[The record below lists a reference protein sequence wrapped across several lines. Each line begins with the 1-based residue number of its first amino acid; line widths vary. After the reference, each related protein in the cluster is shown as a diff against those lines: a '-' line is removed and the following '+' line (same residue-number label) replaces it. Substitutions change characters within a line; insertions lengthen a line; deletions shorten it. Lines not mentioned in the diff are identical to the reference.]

1 MQLRNLL
8 PIIPFVAG
16 TASATLTVS
25 FSGFYYA
32 SCATPSIL
40 AANLF
45 SGACD
50 PVQNLPIQSFSAHVY
65 SGTCDDASTSPVLK
79 LYTAS
84 GCGEDTL
91 YGEYELSTEETCF
104 DLGESETFVSS
115 EVVCQ

>member
-1 MQLRNLL
+1 MQLKTLL
-8 PIIPFVAG
+8 PILSVVAG
-16 TASATLTVS
+16 TSATLTVS

-32 SCATPSIL
+32 SCATPSIM

-79 LYTAS
+79 LYTQS
-84 GCGEDTL
+84 GCGEDSL
-91 YGEYELSTEETCF
+91 YGEYELSDEETCF
-104 DLGESETFVSS
+104 DFAESETFVSG